1 MAKPLNIKPVQI
13 YPSPELYDAI
23 KETVDAGTYRSMN
36 AAVIALLEIA
46 LGLGSDK
53 VIDNQNPLDVD
64 TVKQLIKNELPELKQ
79 EILDEVSIL
88 IAKSGS
94 KEIKSTVLSP
104 EQKERVLNEVKNV
117 ATDNSQSW
125 YSYTREELI
134 TMEEDEVKKV
144 YRKAIPSLERQ
155 KGSPLH
161 ADKVP
166 KSKMIEMILERSQY
180 EPNP

>member
-13 YPSPELYDAI
+13 YPSPELYDSI

-36 AAVIALLEIA
+36 AAVIALVEIA

-53 VIDNQNPLDVD
+53 VIDNQNPIDID

-79 EILDEVSIL
+79 QILDELSIL

-94 KEIKSTVLSP
+94 SEIKSTVLAP

-117 ATDNSQSW
+117 TTKSDRYTLEQLEAMSKDELKKIYRQLVPSSERSEGTALHTDK
-125 YSYTREELI
+125 I
-134 TMEEDEVKKV
+134 VKSV
-144 YRKAIPSLERQ
+144 
-155 KGSPLH
+155 
-161 ADKVP
+161 
-166 KSKMIEMILERSQY
+166 MIEMIMERSQ
-180 EPNP
+180 